1 MENFQYFFEWKAGF
15 DPILNNHLKI
25 CAKNDTYLSPQ
36 SQNNVIHCC
45 AEEIRDI
52 ITRHFNNIGFVGE
65 NLEVNEAYLGF
76 VELSRT
82 DALTITK
89 KSLIQESI
97 YRFLHTRETFQKM
110 PHLSFYANSS
120 KLYTFLFYM
129 ALI

>member
-1 MENFQYFFEWKAGF
+1 MGNFQYFVKWKAGF
-15 DPILNNHLKI
+15 DLILKI
-25 CAKNDTYLSPQ
+25 CAKNDTYLPPQ

-89 KSLIQESI
+89 NHSI
-97 YRFLHTRETFQKM
+97 KKVFIVFYTREKHFRKCHTFRFMQIRQNFTRFCFIW
-110 PHLSFYANSS
+110 L
-120 KLYTFLFYM
+120 
-129 ALI
+129 